1 MTTLPIK
8 SLVAGCFALTI
19 TQPAVAYDSCRKGA
33 GRSRSTGTNAELL
46 PPRPEL
52 IVVPSLLPKFERQGS
67 PVPRTEKRLSS
78 VPMPKRPK
86 EGRA

>member
-19 TQPAVAYDSCRKGA
+19 TQPAVAYDSCCKGA
-33 GRSRSTGTNAELL
+33 GRSRSTGTKAELL

-52 IVVPSLLPKFERQGS
+52 
-67 PVPRTEKRLSS
+67 
-78 VPMPKRPK
+78 
-86 EGRA
+86 